1 MESKILMGTCG
12 SDVHS
17 VANILIEKCL
27 VDAGMKVINLG
38 VAVPDV
44 EWLGVLDS
52 FKPDLLLVGSMNGD
66 LQPLVELIGKVS
78 SSGFQKK
85 HILVGGKLR
94 LGSEGDSLAPF
105 LNASGVHVLD
115 SDNPTFEFLV
125 DTVESI
131 IRNNTK
137 PLTVQFAN

>member
-1 MESKILMGTCG
+1 MGTCG

-27 VDAGMKVINLG
+27 VDAGLKVVNLG
-38 VAVPDV
+38 VAVSDV

-66 LQPLVELIGKVS
+66 LQPLIELISQVS
-78 SSGFQKK
+78 SSGFQKN

-105 LNASGVHVLD
+105 LNALGVHVID

-125 DTVESI
+125 DTAQSI
-131 IRNNTK
+131 ISNNTK
-137 PLTVQFAN
+137 PLTVQLAN